1 MNMNQNV
8 MSSNV
13 VMGDQPPTL
22 LKVLCILTFIATGLG
37 ILGGVLGAIGMGAVM
52 SQFGGGGEMV
62 AGAGLMIA
70 VPGLIF
76 AVAKGYGAWQMWQ
89 LKKVGFF
96 IYAGA
101 AVAALVVT
109 PIVTSVAL
117 GVGFAFP
124 LWPAIFTAL
133 FVGLYYTNLKVL
145 R

>member
-8 MSSNV
+8 MSSNG
-13 VMGDQPPTL
+13 MTNDQRPTL
-22 LKVLCILTFIATGLG
+22 LKVLCILTFIASGLG
-37 ILGGVLGAIGMGAVM
+37 ILGGVMGAIGMGAMM
-52 SQFGGGGEMV
+52 SAFGGGEMA
-62 AGAGLMIA
+62 AGAGIMIA

-101 AVAALVVT
+101 AVGALVVT

-117 GVGFAFP
+117 GIGFAFP
-124 LWPAIFTAL
+124 LWPAVFTAL
-133 FVGLYYTNLKVL
+133 FVGLYYTNLKFL
-145 R
+145 K